1 MSAMRSSFFRFALL
15 AVGVV
20 VAGRAHAAPVLHEN
34 IADDAESDLAM
45 GAVVAGDIPA
55 IVETPAGLIGAPD
68 PRRPPGASENA
79 YGAGKSS
86 SVPGVQPDA
95 SFLPDR
101 DTRRPDTL
109 PYDDPFTPST
119 APFKRLVAY
128 DAVRADFSLTVNRP
142 QQRPLP
148 TGSPVDGA
156 DDRFFGD
163 IVVDAQPGMS
173 VRIPTVGPDARVLH
187 AHLAAG
193 AKDLKFKLSRDD
205 ADNWFIDVFQPT
217 RARLVIDLA
226 IRRAAFGGEIAKS
239 SWSEL
244 PRVAPLPANVA
255 ASAKIVAEKIGVSR
269 EQAPYEVI
277 KRLVAYFR
285 AFKDSEEIP
294 KVQRDVYLD
303 LALSQ
308 KGVCR
313 HRAFAFLV
321 TALGL
326 GIPSRMILNEAHA
339 WVEVHDGRLW
349 RRIDLGGA
357 GRMLSNPLAART
369 SHIPPNDAFG
379 WPPDATR
386 GEDIA
391 GINRSATPAATAQR
405 PGARPAGS
413 AGARGPNA
421 VSAPVSSAGGPAEGG
436 EGSEEDGTRRREKD
450 SRPPSTIQGLALA
463 RDAARRGD
471 AVTVSGVVTSAKERC
486 GFVTVELVFREEK
499 GRHEVRVGA
508 VATDAQGAFSGSIVV
523 PPTMLVGNYELV
535 ARTEGDLRC
544 GASQ

>member
-1 MSAMRSSFFRFALL
+1 MKIGRLARTTLL
-15 AVGVV
+15 ASAAL
-20 VAGRAHAAPVLHEN
+20 VAGVAHAAPVLHEP
-34 IADDAESDLAM
+34 IPDDAESDLAM

-86 SVPGVQPDA
+86 TVPGVQPDA

-128 DAVRADFSLTVNRP
+128 DAVRADFSLTVSRP

-148 TGSPVDGA
+148 TGSPVDAA

-163 IVVDAQPGMS
+163 IVIDAQPGTS

-187 AHLAAG
+187 AHLASG
-193 AKDLKFKLSRDD
+193 AKDLKFKISHDD

-244 PRVAPLPANVA
+244 PRVAPLPPNVA
-255 ASAKIVAEKIGVSR
+255 ASAKLVAEKIGVSR
-269 EQAPYEVI
+269 DQPPYEVI

-285 AFKDSEEIP
+285 AFRDSEEIP

-313 HRAFAFLV
+313 HRAFAFLI

-326 GIPSRMILNEAHA
+326 GLPTRMVLNEAHA
-339 WVEVHDGRLW
+339 WVEIHDGRLW
-349 RRIDLGGA
+349 RRVDLGGA
-357 GRMLSNPLAART
+357 GRMLASPLNART
-369 SHIPPNDAFG
+369 SHVPPNDAFG

-391 GINRSATPAATAQR
+391 GINRSAAPLPTAQR

-413 AGARGPNA
+413 AGASGRGPGS

-436 EGSEEDGTRRREKD
+436 EGSEDENGPRRDRD
-450 SRPPSTIQGLALA
+450 ARPPSTIEGLALA

-471 AVTVSGVVTSAKERC
+471 AVTVSGVVSAAKERC
-486 GFVTVELVFREEK
+486 AFVTVELVFREEK
-499 GRHEVRVGA
+499 SRHEVRVGA
-508 VATDAQGAFSGSIVV
+508 VATDQSGAFSGSIVV
-523 PPTMLVGNYELV
+523 PPTMLVGNYELI

-544 GASQ
+544 GASP